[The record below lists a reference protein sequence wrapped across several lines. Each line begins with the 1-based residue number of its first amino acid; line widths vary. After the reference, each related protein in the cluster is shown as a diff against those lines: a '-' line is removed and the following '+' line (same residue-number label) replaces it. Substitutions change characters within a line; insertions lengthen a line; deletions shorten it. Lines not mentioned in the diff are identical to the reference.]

1 MVRILDEI
9 TNVKM
14 TSETEVIAGENMVFD
29 EIKIIEDDSDFEYK
43 LF

>member
-29 EIKIIEDDSDFEYK
+29 
-43 LF
+43 